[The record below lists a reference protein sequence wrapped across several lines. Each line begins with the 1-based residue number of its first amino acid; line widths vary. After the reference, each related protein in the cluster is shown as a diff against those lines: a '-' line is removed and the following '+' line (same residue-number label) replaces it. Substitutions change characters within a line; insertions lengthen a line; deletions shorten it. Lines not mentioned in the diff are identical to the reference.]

1 MPTGY
6 TSKIYEGKD
15 VSYKEFLMDCAK
27 QFDANTL
34 MRDMPFD
41 SEIPIYKPDV
51 KYYKEQIAINKKQL
65 QSFKL
70 KSLEEIELQIEEEYN
85 QALRHQKEKQ
95 KNKEDLKQRYLE
107 IKEEVKKWEP
117 PTPEHVNLKTFA
129 LEQLSMSIDADCSV
143 FTFNIEKQ
151 DAQDYLNKQIKS
163 CEDNIAYYKEKIEEE
178 IERTNKRNQWNKE
191 LFDSLK

>member
-15 VSYKEFLMDCAK
+15 VSYKEFLIDCAK

-41 SEIPIYKPDV
+41 SEIPIYEPNI
-51 KYYKEQIAINKKQL
+51 KYYKEQIAISEKKL
-65 QSFKL
+65 QSLKL
-70 KSLEEIELQIEEEYN
+70 KSLEEIELQLEEEHN
-85 QALRHQKEKQ
+85 QSLQREKELEERKEK
-95 KNKEDLKQRYLE
+95 LKQRYLE
-107 IKEEVKKWEP
+107 IKEEVEKWEP
-117 PTPEHVNLKTFA
+117 PTPEHANLKTFA

-143 FTFNIEKQ
+143 FTFNIEKK
-151 DAQDYLNKQIKS
+151 DAQNYLKENIEA
-163 CEDNIAYYKEKIEEE
+163 CEETISYYKEKIEEE

-191 LFDSLK
+191 LFNSLK